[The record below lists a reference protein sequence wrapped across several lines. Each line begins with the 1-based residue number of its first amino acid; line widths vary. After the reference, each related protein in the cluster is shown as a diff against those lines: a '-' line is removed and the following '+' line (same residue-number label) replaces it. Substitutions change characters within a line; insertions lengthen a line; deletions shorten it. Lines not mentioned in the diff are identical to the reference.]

1 MCFILITTFTNPWVE
16 IWHNAYTKKVFIN
29 LIGIVGEGERGK
41 LPAFLLLKY
50 YLDLLS
56 IIKYLNHYT
65 IFLNRNQQLQFYLKI
80 VIHVTH
86 FRYNKIQYIYILNK
100 IILTKKINACFL
112 AIVLIAGT
120 FALSSPLTVYGQEYE
135 QDYQEYYKTSY
146 YPSEPPVMDDS
157 QSVKPSQKAN
167 CDNNNV
173 NINDIEQKQS
183 QRQAIDSTLGGSA
196 DDGITGQELTSE
208 EALNAL
214 TGNGDPLV
222 NIDRNILN
230 VCFNGNDNT
239 LTGLF
244 SANQGQTGTTIT
256 CEECFE
262 ENLTPEQFAALNAIL
277 ENQEL
282 FSSGNLGINT
292 SLSLEK
298 LCTIFTIFSEEE
310 VSSAVNGVLQR
321 VNAALPTEDEIPQ
334 SVIEDI
340 LQCVLDVLAN
350 EV

>member
-1 MCFILITTFTNPWVE
+1 M
-16 IWHNAYTKKVFIN
+16 
-29 LIGIVGEGERGK
+29 
-41 LPAFLLLKY
+41 
-50 YLDLLS
+50 
-56 IIKYLNHYT
+56 
-65 IFLNRNQQLQFYLKI
+65 
-80 VIHVTH
+80 
-86 FRYNKIQYIYILNK
+86 NK

-120 FALSSPLTVYGQEYE
+120 FAISSPLTVYGQQYE
-135 QDYQEYYKTSY
+135 QDYQQDYESSY

-208 EALNAL
+208 EALDAI
-214 TGNGDPLV
+214 TGTGDPLV

-244 SANQGQTGTTIT
+244 SANQGQTGTPVPPTIT

-262 ENLTPEQFAALNAIL
+262 EILGPVQLPILN
-277 ENQEL
+277 E
-282 FSSGNLGINT
+282 
-292 SLSLEK
+292 
-298 LCTIFTIFSEEE
+298 
-310 VSSAVNGVLQR
+310 
-321 VNAALPTEDEIPQ
+321 
-334 SVIEDI
+334 
-340 LQCVLDVLAN
+340 VLATGQLTITIGGEQITPRSLTELCEALQDATGFEIFN
-350 EV
+350 ALQSFAGSITPDLVFCLGAAFGVDTTGVQ